1 MVKSK
6 PDSIKKLV
14 RKMSTR
20 EKVESHSSGGKLKM
34 KLEDEVKDFMEKRD
48 RKSKEAKMNSSF

>member
-20 EKVESHSSGGKLKM
+20 EKSESHSSAGKLKV
-34 KLEDEVKDFMEKRD
+34 KLDDEVKDFIEK
-48 RKSKEAKMNSSF
+48 K